1 MFLCLQTLDKHTNL
15 ATVLLGQ
22 IKARALDQYN
32 SVAEDLL
39 CGKGDRGAV
48 LKLLQGG
55 KGSAGDKLRLALVW
69 LLTYE
74 GECGQLW
81 AKVWAAPSVLVY
93 YLHEGTTWKQ
103 AHKHGPNVLP
113 LSHDDSVIG
122 LPNDADIGEI
132 VAALQAAGADVT
144 PLQYVRTL
152 KRNNLTGQQQG
163 RVDQGALF
171 IIWQRMRCPTR

>member
-1 MFLCLQTLDKHTNL
+1 MQDSRHRADALVNGIVCKHRAAVMWLSHSAVLFPRLAVLQTLDKHTNL

-74 GECGQLW
+74 GECG
-81 AKVWAAPSVLVY
+81 KV
-93 YLHEGTTWKQ
+93 
-103 AHKHGPNVLP
+103 
-113 LSHDDSVIG
+113 
-122 LPNDADIGEI
+122 
-132 VAALQAAGADVT
+132 
-144 PLQYVRTL
+144 
-152 KRNNLTGQQQG
+152 
-163 RVDQGALF
+163 
-171 IIWQRMRCPTR
+171 